1 MRLVALGSSFA
12 AGPGIPPV
20 VDRPQRPRRLTR
32 PLLRLV
38 PQLDGLP
45 AHALPP
51 QLRGHGGRRRRD
63 RGDAGV
69 VRPMADTDLAH
80 LELALAPTRAA
91 R

>member
-32 PLLRLV
+32 PLLRLA

-51 QLRGHGGRRRRD
+51 QLPGMAAVA
-63 RGDAGV
+63 DAI
-69 VRPMADTDLAH
+69 
-80 LELALAPTRAA
+80 AA
-91 R
+91 TLGS